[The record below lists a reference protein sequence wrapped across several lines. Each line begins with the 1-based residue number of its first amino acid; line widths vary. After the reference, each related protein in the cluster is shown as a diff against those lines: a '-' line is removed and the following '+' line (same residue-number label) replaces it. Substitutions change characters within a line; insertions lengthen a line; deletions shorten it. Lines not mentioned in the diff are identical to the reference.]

1 MFSKLKNA
9 FTGADTETAVKGQGG
24 RETMKYAYPYA
35 RPHFL
40 NLNDDEIQ
48 ASMDHRLRPIINPS
62 QRLVNNSGY
71 AECINGGKSKYNE
84 DQAVCH
90 QGVLQSGS
98 VKIPYLYF
106 ALFDG
111 HAGVGAAICAA
122 NQLHHVIHVSFILFI
137 YLFVYL

>member
-1 MFSKLKNA
+1 MFSKLKSA
-9 FTGADTETAVKGQGG
+9 FTSSDTETTGRSHSG
-24 RETMKYAYPYA
+24 RENAKYAYPYA

-40 NLNDDEIQ
+40 NLNEDEIQ

-62 QRLVNNSGY
+62 QRLINNSGY

-90 QGVLQSGS
+90 QGVLQSGGGS
-98 VKIPYLYF
+98 IKIPYLYF

-122 NQLHHVIHVSFILFI
+122 NQLHHVIHVG
-137 YLFVYL
+137 